1 MKSNFFPCGRKVGY
15 EAVEIRLPKQIV
27 SSDKNGAD
35 FMIMQF
41 EMYTYM
47 GTIVQCTDMIVEKVH
62 NFHAEKCDPQC
73 KNGGVCQEAKC
84 KCGSQFYGEACEH
97 RGGSGG
103 AFSLLIFIFVIALVA
118 AAVGLLYARHNM
130 EKEQKAMQANDVAE
144 GGERS
149 PIRGYDQERS

>member
-1 MKSNFFPCGRKVGY
+1 
-15 EAVEIRLPKQIV
+15 
-27 SSDKNGAD
+27 
-35 FMIMQF
+35 MIMQF

-130 EKEQKAMQANDVAE
+130 EKEQKALAANDVAE